1 MNCDKLLMLEQK
13 NKYSVMSIFHELIL
27 ISLGKMEGFTR
38 RLNDEDWQLL
48 YREAQRQSLVGVL
61 LTGVEK
67 VVAKGESKPRLL
79 MQWIAQVLALENWNR
94 MLNVRCK
101 QITDIFYGFGVRSC
115 VLKGQGV
122 ALLYPNPLRRQYG
135 DIDLWVDGNRDD
147 IYNIL
152 KAKWKVGD
160 TFIHHTDVEIFRD
173 VLTEIHF
180 IPSFTYSPFLY
191 HRYKI
196 FFKKWADRQ
205 FANYDEKV
213 GFSHP
218 TPHFNAVYSLMHI
231 FHHVLYEGIGFR
243 HFLDYY
249 YILRN
254 LDSGLKAKV
263 FEDMKYLGLAKFAEA
278 VMYVEQEIFGLESK
292 FWLCQPNEKM
302 GKCLLAEIEI
312 AGNFG
317 QFDERRNYANH
328 KSKISVYLHNVKR
341 NFVFFKMA
349 PSEVLWAP
357 IWKPC
362 HFVWRKIKGYS

>member
-1 MNCDKLLMLEQK
+1 
-13 NKYSVMSIFHELIL
+13 MSLFQELIL
-27 ISLGKMEGFTR
+27 ISLGKQDGFSR
-38 RLNDEDWQLL
+38 RLTDKDWTSI
-48 YREAQRQSLVGVL
+48 YAEAQRQSLVGVL
-61 LTGVEK
+61 LIGVER
-67 VVAKGESKPRLL
+67 VIASGENKPKFL
-79 MQWIAQVLALENWNR
+79 MQWIAQTLTLENRNR
-94 MLNVRCK
+94 QLDARCK
-101 QITDIFYGFGVRSC
+101 DITDIFNGIGLRSC

-122 ALLYPNPLRRQYG
+122 AMLYPNPLRRQSG
-135 DIDLWVDGNRDD
+135 DIDFWVEGNRDD
-147 IYNIL
+147 IYKLL
-152 KAKWKVGD
+152 KARWNVAG
-160 TFIHHTDVEIFRD
+160 TFIHHADVDIYED

-180 IPSFTYSPFLY
+180 VPCYAYSPFFY
-191 HRYKI
+191 YRYKNY
-196 FFKKWADRQ
+196 FKKWADRQ
-205 FANYDEKV
+205 FANYDEEV
-213 GFSHP
+213 EFAHP

-278 VMYVEQEIFGLESK
+278 VMYVEQKIFGLESK

-328 KSKISVYLHNVKR
+328 NSKITVYLHNVKR

-362 HFVWRKIKGYS
+362 HFIWRKIKGYS

>member
-1 MNCDKLLMLEQK
+1 
-13 NKYSVMSIFHELIL
+13 MSLFQELIL
-27 ISLGKMEGFTR
+27 ISLGKRDGFSR
-38 RLNDEDWQLL
+38 RLTDKDWTSI
-48 YREAQRQSLVGVL
+48 YVEAQRQSLAGVL
-61 LTGVEK
+61 LTGVER
-67 VVAKGESKPRLL
+67 VIASGENKPKFL
-79 MQWIAQVLALENWNR
+79 MQWIAQTLTLENRNR
-94 MLNVRCK
+94 QLDARCK
-101 QITDIFYGFGVRSC
+101 DITDIFNGIGLRSC

-122 ALLYPNPLRRQYG
+122 ALLYPNPLRRQSG
-135 DIDLWVDGNRDD
+135 DIDLWVEGNRDD
-147 IYNIL
+147 IYKLL
-152 KAKWKVGD
+152 KARWNVGGI
-160 TFIHHTDVEIFRD
+160 FIHHADVDIYED

-180 IPSFTYSPFLY
+180 VPCYAYSPFFY
-191 HRYKI
+191 YRYKNY
-196 FFKKWADRQ
+196 FKKWADRQ
-205 FANYDEKV
+205 FANYDEEV

-218 TPHFNAVYSLMHI
+218 TLHFNAVYSLMHI

-249 YILRN
+249 YILMN

-278 VMYVEQEIFGLESK
+278 VMYVEQKIFGLESK

-349 PSEVLWAP
+349 PNEVLWAP

-362 HFVWRKIKGYS
+362 HFIWRKIKGYS

>member
-1 MNCDKLLMLEQK
+1 
-13 NKYSVMSIFHELIL
+13 MSLFQELIL
-27 ISLGKMEGFTR
+27 ISLGR
-38 RLNDEDWQLL
+38 REQFSRKLTDVDWTSI
-48 YREAQRQSLVGVL
+48 YAEAQRQSLVGVL
-61 LTGVEK
+61 LTGVER
-67 VVAKGESKPRLL
+67 VIASGENKPKFL
-79 MQWIAQVLALENWNR
+79 MQWIAQTLTLENRNR
-94 MLNVRCK
+94 QLDARCK
-101 QITDIFYGFGVRSC
+101 DITDIFNGIGLRSC

-122 ALLYPNPLRRQYG
+122 AMLYPNPLRRQSG
-135 DIDLWVDGNRDD
+135 DIDLWVEGNRDD
-147 IYNIL
+147 IYKLL
-152 KAKWKVGD
+152 KARWNVGG
-160 TFIHHTDVEIFRD
+160 TFIHHADVDIYED

-180 IPSFTYSPFLY
+180 VPCYAYSPFFY
-191 HRYKI
+191 YRYKNY
-196 FFKKWADRQ
+196 FKKWADRQ
-205 FANYDEKV
+205 FANYDEEV
-213 GFSHP
+213 GFAHP

-278 VMYVEQEIFGLESK
+278 VMYVEQKIFGLESK
-292 FWLCQPNEKM
+292 FLLCQPNEKM

-328 KSKISVYLHNVKR
+328 KSKISVYLRNVKR

-362 HFVWRKIKGYS
+362 HFIWRKIKGYS

>member
-1 MNCDKLLMLEQK
+1 
-13 NKYSVMSIFHELIL
+13 MSLFQELIL
-27 ISLGKMEGFTR
+27 ISLGKRDGFSR
-38 RLNDEDWQLL
+38 RLTDKDWTSI
-48 YREAQRQSLVGVL
+48 YVEAQRQSLAGVL
-61 LTGVEK
+61 LTGVER
-67 VVAKGESKPRLL
+67 VIASGENKPKFL
-79 MQWIAQVLALENWNR
+79 MQWIAQTLTLENRNR
-94 MLNVRCK
+94 QLDARCK
-101 QITDIFYGFGVRSC
+101 DITDIFYDLGLRCC

-122 ALLYPNPLRRQYG
+122 AMHYPNPLRRQCG
-135 DIDLWVDGNRDD
+135 DIDLWVEGNRDD
-147 IYNIL
+147 IYKLL
-152 KAKWKVGD
+152 KARWNVGG
-160 TFIHHTDVEIFRD
+160 TFIHHADVDIYED

-180 IPSFTYSPFLY
+180 VPCYAYSPFFY
-191 HRYKI
+191 YRYKNY
-196 FFKKWADRQ
+196 FKKWADWQ
-205 FANYDEKV
+205 FANYDEEV
-213 GFSHP
+213 GFAHP

-278 VMYVEQEIFGLESK
+278 VMYVEQKIFGLESK

-362 HFVWRKIKGYS
+362 HFIWRKIKGYS